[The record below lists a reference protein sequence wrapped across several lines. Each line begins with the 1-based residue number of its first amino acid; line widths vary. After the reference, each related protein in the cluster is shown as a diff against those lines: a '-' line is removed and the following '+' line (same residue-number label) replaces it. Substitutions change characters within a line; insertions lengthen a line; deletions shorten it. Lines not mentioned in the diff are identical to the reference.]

1 MHAEWRLYG
10 DLRDIAAESVAVEVG
25 GSPPTVADALDALL
39 ETHPD
44 LTDRL
49 RPGGSD
55 DSSSLTDAAA
65 LSSDIAILRN
75 GTDLRAGASG
85 ADGLAQ
91 PLDPEDDLVL
101 LPAISGG

>member
-1 MHAEWRLYG
+1 
-10 DLRDIAAESVAVEVG
+10 
-25 GSPPTVADALDALL
+25 VADALDALL
-39 ETHPD
+39 DAHPD

-49 RPGGSD
+49 RPGGSAD
-55 DSSSLTDAAA
+55 PSSLTDAAA
-65 LSSDIAILRN
+65 LSSEIAILRN

-91 PLDPEDDLVL
+91 PLDADDDLVL